1 MTMSEKTQQNTGR
14 NRTMKHDRILTPK
27 PVTSTW
33 TGFSASKAGGCRA
46 AYEPI
51 GLVGSV
57 TKSKDGEEPKLRC
70 RAVKKDQK

>member
-1 MTMSEKTQQNTGR
+1 MTMTEKTQQNTSR
-14 NRTMKHDRILTPK
+14 NGTIEYDRILTPK

-57 TKSKDGEEPKLRC
+57 SKSKDSEERKL
-70 RAVKKDQK
+70 